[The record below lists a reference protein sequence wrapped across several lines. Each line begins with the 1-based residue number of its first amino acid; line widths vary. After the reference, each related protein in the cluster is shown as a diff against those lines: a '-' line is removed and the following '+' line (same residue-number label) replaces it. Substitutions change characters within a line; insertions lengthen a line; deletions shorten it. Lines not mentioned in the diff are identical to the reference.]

1 MKLIHWINFPLS
13 GLAFVEVGAR
23 TPLFKINSPRKPPMR
38 RSPKTLQ
45 AQIAAVKAEIE
56 KAKLAKLEAEQ
67 GNNPPA
73 ALDQYTMRYEDIQVH
88 PDDLPERQ
96 AIGREF
102 TRKAQLAEEYRKR
115 QWYLKMVDYGPP

>member
-1 MKLIHWINFPLS
+1 MGCKRIPLP
-13 GLAFVEVGAR
+13 EIQ
-23 TPLFKINSPRKPPMR
+23 TQIYHKEIIMR

-67 GNNPPA
+67 GNSPPA
-73 ALDQYTMRYEDIQVH
+73 ALDQYTMRYEDIQLH

>member
-45 AQIAAVKAEIE
+45 AQIAAVRAEIE
-56 KAKLAKLEAEQ
+56 KTKLAKLEAEQ
-67 GNNPPA
+67 GNSPPA
-73 ALDQYTMRYEDIQVH
+73 ALDQYTMRYEDIQLH

>member
-1 MKLIHWINFPLS
+1 MGCKRIPLP
-13 GLAFVEVGAR
+13 EIQ
-23 TPLFKINSPRKPPMR
+23 TQIYHKEIIMR

-67 GNNPPA
+67 GNSPPA
-73 ALDQYTMRYEDIQVH
+73 ALDQYTMRYEDIQLH

-96 AIGREF
+96 ARLKKAMGLDEEGLRRAEYLK
-102 TRKAQLAEEYRKR
+102 RK
-115 QWYLKMVDYGPP
+115 WYLNMVDYGP